1 MNHLLRHTTVFLA
14 LLTLLLTA
22 CGRSAPTHFYLLDSG
37 QPPLTADSLPAASL
51 SIAPVSVPDYLDRNG
66 LVRRSDGQT
75 RLEVSELDI
84 WAEPLGQGAGACW
97 AKCWPPACCPG
108 AST

>member
-37 QPPLTADSLPAASL
+37 QPPARRQPA
-51 SIAPVSVPDYLDRNG
+51 RC
-66 LVRRSDGQT
+66 Q
-75 RLEVSELDI
+75 SEHRTGER
-84 WAEPLGQGAGACW
+84 A
-97 AKCWPPACCPG
+97 
-108 AST
+108 

>member
-37 QPPLTADSLPAASL
+37 QPPPDRRQPA
-51 SIAPVSVPDYLDRNG
+51 RC
-66 LVRRSDGQT
+66 Q
-75 RLEVSELDI
+75 SEHRTGER
-84 WAEPLGQGAGACW
+84 A
-97 AKCWPPACCPG
+97 
-108 AST
+108 